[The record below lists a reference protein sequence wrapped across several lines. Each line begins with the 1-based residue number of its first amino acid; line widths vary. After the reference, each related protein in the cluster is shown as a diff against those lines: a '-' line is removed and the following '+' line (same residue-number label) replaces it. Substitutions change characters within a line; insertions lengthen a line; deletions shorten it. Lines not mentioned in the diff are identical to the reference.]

1 MIIATGEPGQAIVH
15 AAARHEVDLIITG
28 MTRSEAFDRLLA
40 GATVS
45 SLIRNA
51 SAPVLVVKN
60 KPRGDYRRIVVTTD
74 FTEASQSALDAALRL
89 FPDSDVVL
97 FHAFQMPGK
106 GIAHNDR
113 SILEFRQTQEP
124 QVRAFLLDCALRRS
138 YDATRVEVIVE
149 HGDLGWLLRDYVR
162 AKRVDLVV
170 SGTHGF
176 AALVELL
183 IVSVTKQLLDAVP
196 CDMMIV
202 RQTDL
207 PAAG

>member
-1 MIIATGEPGQAIVH
+1 VIIATGEPGPAIVR

-60 KPRGDYRRIVVTTD
+60 RPRDDYRRIVVTTD
-74 FTEASQSALDAALRL
+74 FSEVSRSALDATLRL
-89 FPDSDVVL
+89 FSDSDVVL
-97 FHAFQMPGK
+97 FHAFQMPGR
-106 GIAHNDR
+106 GIVHNDR
-113 SILEFRQTQEP
+113 SIMEFRQMLEP
-124 QVRAFLLDCALRRS
+124 QVRACLLDCALRRN

-162 AKRVDLVV
+162 ANQVDLVV
-170 SGTHGF
+170 SGTHGL
-176 AALVELL
+176 AVLVELL
-183 IVSVTKQLLDAVP
+183 IGSVAKQLLDTVP

-202 RQTDL
+202 RQTQG
-207 PAAG
+207 A